1 MAAKTRPN
9 NKLLGTDFLDRP
21 HAENNFRFVTHF
33 FLNASG
39 VVMAARS
46 KRRNS
51 STIFWV
57 PSEWK
62 KKHCEILSLIANP
75 FQKDSCAH
83 QAQVGFSITH
93 SAPYRV
99 TALNMTHSLWMLEMT
114 KPFNWNCFRSLIHS
128 FVASLKRWMAEE
140 YFCEKADNYYF
151 NVARCVRCT
160 RAKWLIISISNDD

>member
-33 FLNASG
+33 FFFF
-39 VVMAARS
+39 
-46 KRRNS
+46 
-51 STIFWV
+51 FWTQV
-57 PSEWK
+57 ALLWLPAQSVETLVQYFECRQNEK
-62 KKHCEILSLIANP
+62 KEEHCEILSLIANP

-128 FVASLKRWMAEE
+128 FVASFETVNGRRVLLWEGGQ
-140 YFCEKADNYYF
+140 
-151 NVARCVRCT
+151 
-160 RAKWLIISISNDD
+160 LLL